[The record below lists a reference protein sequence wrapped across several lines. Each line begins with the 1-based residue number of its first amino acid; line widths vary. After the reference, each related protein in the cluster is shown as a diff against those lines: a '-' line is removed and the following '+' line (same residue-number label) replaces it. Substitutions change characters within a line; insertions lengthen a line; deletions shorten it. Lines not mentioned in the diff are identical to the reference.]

1 MTTRPPSR
9 GARRSLSN
17 ATADTL
23 ADFERSLAHVTRLL
37 TERARLGDI
46 ARRSGHELSPASWA
60 LLEYLDS
67 IGTMRVSDI
76 AACYGVDVSS
86 VTPRI
91 KALETAGLVARETLP
106 TDARVSLMS
115 ITPLGSRALESVHA
129 VRREI
134 LADALADLDQAQ
146 VEAAAQVLDTI
157 AAFLGSKH

>member
-1 MTTRPPSR
+1 V
-9 GARRSLSN
+9 
-17 ATADTL
+17 
-23 ADFERSLAHVTRLL
+23 AHVTRLL

-134 LADALADLDQAQ
+134 LADALADLDPAQ

>member
-134 LADALADLDQAQ
+134 LADALADLDPAQ

>member
-1 MTTRPPSR
+1 M
-9 GARRSLSN
+9 
-17 ATADTL
+17 

-67 IGTMRVSDI
+67 IGTMRVSEI

-86 VTPRI
+86 VTPRL
-91 KALETAGLVARETLP
+91 KALENTGLVARETLAS
-106 TDARVSLMS
+106 DARVSLMS
-115 ITPLGSRALESVHA
+115 ITPLGTRALESVHA

-134 LADALADLDQAQ
+134 VADALANTDRTQVQA
-146 VEAAAQVLDTI
+146 ATQVLDTI
-157 AAFLGSKH
+157 AAFLGATH

>member
-106 TDARVSLMS
+106 TDARVTLMS

-134 LADALADLDQAQ
+134 LADALADLDPAQ